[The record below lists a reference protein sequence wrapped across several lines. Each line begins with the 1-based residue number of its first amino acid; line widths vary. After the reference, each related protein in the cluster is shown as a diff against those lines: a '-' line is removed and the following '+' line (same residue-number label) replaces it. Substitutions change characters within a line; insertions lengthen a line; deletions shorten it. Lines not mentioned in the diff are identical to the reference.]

1 MYQLGRGAPL
11 AATLPRTFPGSARWE
26 GKPPKTLLYDL
37 GKPKCSGAGDK
48 EPIYTSSETGGEPP
62 EVEAGSPGKRP
73 KLGDHQGEG
82 NFLEKSGGSQRKGGE
97 TEETGTSQRRGG
109 GVVEE
114 NEGEAERTEQSQARE
129 GRWEAEVEFAF
140 GYQAMKASSGGGQA
154 NRGDAENAAA
164 LAGLH
169 AVQALF
175 DARVLTAEAAE
186 KEAGLGFSLET
197 ESEGTAVVDY
207 RILLESGG
215 EGENFGG
222 LVDAEKASLGGV
234 VLEDNRG
241 FHVPRGTGAVLP
253 ELESCLDTCPQ
264 GEVRRF
270 QMRALPSWL
279 PFLRAKGVGTVEPGS
294 EKSTI
299 GSDVE
304 THDLSPALG
313 SDQYGIILKEI
324 GTDSAP
330 IVSIEVRLCGYVEP
344 PELRL
349 EGALFTPSL
358 ATQRMD
364 FALRLVEQCEAASV
378 LDLGCGAGALLEAV
392 VEKAT
397 CVRKL
402 AGVDISERA
411 LQKARKGVK
420 AKWEKRAAAEGTRE
434 GMLASVDDVEVLQGS
449 MLELDDRFKGW
460 DLATC
465 IEGVEHLDP
474 APLAGIGPAVFG
486 RLRPKMLLVS
496 TPNIEYNPLLQAAA
510 MGKGT
515 DVQKEGEESP
525 RLRNEDHRFEWTRNE
540 FRTWAKTLASEYG
553 YSVEFSGVGG
563 DGEEEGPGFCTQIAV
578 FKEMQVV
585 R

>member
-1 MYQLGRGAPL
+1 MYQLSRGAPL
-11 AATLPRTFPGSARWE
+11 AATLPCAYPGSARWE

-48 EPIYTSSETGGEPP
+48 EPVYTSSETGGEPP

-73 KLGDHQGEG
+73 KLEDPRGEG
-82 NFLEKSGGSQRKGGE
+82 NVLETNGGSQKEGGG
-97 TEETGTSQRRGG
+97 TQETGTSWGGG
-109 GVVEE
+109 GVKEKGE
-114 NEGEAERTEQSQARE
+114 EAETTEQSRARE
-129 GRWEAEVEFAF
+129 WNWEAEVDFAF
-140 GYQAMKASSGGGQA
+140 GYWAMRASSGGGQP
-154 NRGDAENAAA
+154 NRVDAENAAA

-175 DARVLTAEAAE
+175 DACVLTAEAAE
-186 KEAGLGFSLET
+186 REAGLGLASET
-197 ESEGTAVVDY
+197 ESEGTAVIDY
-207 RILLESGG
+207 RVVSESGG
-215 EGENFGG
+215 SGENLEG
-222 LVDAEKASLGGV
+222 LVVTGEASLGGV

-241 FHVPRGTGAVLP
+241 FLVPRGTGAVLP
-253 ELESCLDTCPQ
+253 QLESCLDTCPQ

-270 QMRALPSWL
+270 QMRALPSW
-279 PFLRAKGVGTVEPGS
+279 PAFLRAKGVGTVEPGS
-294 EKSTI
+294 GKSTI
-299 GSDVE
+299 GGAVE
-304 THDLSPALG
+304 AQDLSPVLQA
-313 SDQYGIILKEI
+313 DQDRIIQEEMDM
-324 GTDSAP
+324 DSVP
-330 IVSIEVRLCGYVEP
+330 MVTVEVRLCGYVEP
-344 PELRL
+344 PEQRL

-364 FALRLVEQCEAASV
+364 FALRLVEQCKAASV

-411 LQKARKGVK
+411 LQKAWKGVK

-434 GMLASVDDVEVLQGS
+434 GMIASMDDVEVFQGS
-449 MLELDDRFKGW
+449 MLELGDRFKGW

-465 IEGVEHLDP
+465 IEVVEHLDP

-515 DVQKEGEESP
+515 DVHKEGEESP
-525 RLRNEDHRFEWTRNE
+525 RLRNEDHRFEWTRDE
-540 FRTWAKTLASEYG
+540 FRTWAKSLASEYG

-563 DGEEEGPGFCTQIAV
+563 DGEDKGPGFCTQIAV
-578 FKEMQVV
+578 FEDMRVV
-585 R
+585 